1 MRKFSRGAV
10 TFITLGAFLITLGLS
25 LKFYAYPRLA
35 VVPQDQNSEQV
46 LAGDNA
52 TFFDADNVAPGSGPI
67 KTVVRVIG
75 DPALAKE
82 VADELGIKANTVAVF
97 EKGQST
103 DNNNEAPPMDFLSQR
118 FAVDRHTGAPLDWS
132 GSEQNGEPITYEGAM
147 IKLPFNVEKKSYEY
161 WDATIRQPMTLDFV
175 EETELKGTNNSL
187 KVYKFEGEV
196 PETDFG
202 FREVPRGLF
211 GLEDTGSVEA
221 RRTYQN
227 TRTLWVEPVT
237 GVMIKVQE
245 AQTQYMYLDEPG
257 ATPVLAMDTTSVF
270 TQETVDTNIDE
281 YASKSVAL
289 AAVKGPAPIV
299 LGILGTL
306 SLLVGIA
313 LALGFSRKAKDASAA

>member
-1 MRKFSRGAV
+1 
-10 TFITLGAFLITLGLS
+10 
-25 LKFYAYPRLA
+25 
-35 VVPQDQNSEQV
+35 
-46 LAGDNA
+46 
-52 TFFDADNVAPGSGPI
+52 
-67 KTVVRVIG
+67 
-75 DPALAKE
+75 
-82 VADELGIKANTVAVF
+82 
-97 EKGQST
+97 
-103 DNNNEAPPMDFLSQR
+103 
-118 FAVDRHTGAPLDWS
+118 
-132 GSEQNGEPITYEGAM
+132 M

-161 WDATIRQPMTLDFV
+161 WDATIRQPMTVDFV

-257 ATPVLAMDTTSVF
+257 VTPVLAM
-270 TQETVDTNIDE
+270 
-281 YASKSVAL
+281 VAL